1 MPKEWRRGRDSNPR
15 YELSPYNGLANP
27 RAETVNPFDRPQ
39 KPNETASITPRGQRF
54 SREDLGLARAQ
65 DPAQRPAKPVK
76 SIEALLSRFAVSPS
90 GCHEWTGST
99 NGKGYGVLLLGIDGR
114 KVLFLAHR
122 LQWMHHHG
130 HIPERGII
138 MHKCDNRR
146 CLRIEHL
153 DLGTQYD
160 NMHDMMQK
168 GRQNH
173 SGLLNYRGPAQ
184 YPAQPRKEEPDHG

>member
-1 MPKEWRRGRDSNPR
+1 MAKEWRRGRDSNPR

-39 KPNETASITPRGQRF
+39 KTNETASITPRGQRF

-65 DPAQRPAKPVK
+65 DPAQRKTKPLK
-76 SIEALLSRFAVSPS
+76 PIEDLLSRFAVSPR

-114 KVLFLAHR
+114 KALFLAHR
-122 LQWMHHHG
+122 LQWMHHNG
-130 HIPERGII
+130 HIPAGGII
-138 MHKCDNRR
+138 MHKCDNKR

-153 DLGTQYD
+153 ALGTQYD

-184 YPAQPRKEEPDHG
+184 YPAQARKEDPDHG

>member
-1 MPKEWRRGRDSNPR
+1 ME
-15 YELSPYNGLANP
+15 
-27 RAETVNPFDRPQ
+27 V
-39 KPNETASITPRGQRF
+39 
-54 SREDLGLARAQ
+54 
-65 DPAQRPAKPVK
+65 
-76 SIEALLSRFAVSPS
+76 LLSRYAVSES

-99 NGKGYGVLLLGIDGR
+99 NGKGYGVLLLGFDGR

-122 LQWMHHHG
+122 LQWMHHNG
-130 HIPERGII
+130 QIPAGGII
-138 MHKCDNRR
+138 MHRCDNKR

-153 DLGTQYD
+153 GLGTQYD

-184 YPAQPRKEEPDHG
+184 YPAHPRKKDSGHG